1 MRRRSTRNL
10 SRATV
15 AAGLCAA
22 VASFAA
28 LAAPA
33 PVTEPI
39 GAGSVLQLTLSL
51 AAVVAAIFGLGW
63 LLRRLHAMPGS
74 THRALRVVATLP
86 VGTRERIA
94 IIQAGD
100 TQVLIGLSP
109 GRIQTLHVLE
119 RPVGTAVDAASAAIG
134 PDAIGAE
141 GPPASMFKS
150 VLDRERARCDS

>member
-1 MRRRSTRNL
+1 MPRIATHGL
-10 SRATV
+10 SRLT
-15 AAGLCAA
+15 AAAALCAA
-22 VASFAA
+22 VAPFSV
-28 LAAPA
+28 LAAPP

-94 IIQAGD
+94 IVQAGD

-109 GRIQTLHVLE
+109 GRIQTLHVLD
-119 RPVGTAVDAASAAIG
+119 RPVAEAAAA
-134 PDAIGAE
+134 GASF
-141 GPPASMFKS
+141 ASLLGK
-150 VLDRERARCDS
+150 ERAQCDS